1 MPDSEQGEQ
10 PASIT
15 KNLAL
20 VLGLPW
26 IEIIAEAWKFGR
38 KVLRGLTDEGVY
50 EVIEYDST
58 LELHDSHGKEATF
71 TKRKKIR
78 YLQNDIIAYQD
89 YGWGDGEQ
97 FVDYQAK
104 PGVPVDRYKI
114 GYKTYIL
121 ISLRDVKN
129 RGDTDEFNIQWKIK
143 NGFLKPDGFWE
154 TDVSS
159 RTRRLRMSV
168 VFPKG
173 RPPRNV
179 RLVENNIRK
188 TTNLGSDT
196 VQRTANGHWKIT
208 WEKYKPRLFEHYIIR
223 WDW

>member
-1 MPDSEQGEQ
+1 MLDSEPGEQ
-10 PASIT
+10 PASIASLT
-15 KNLAL
+15 AL
-20 VLGLPW
+20 LLGLPW
-26 IEIIAEAWKFGR
+26 VEMATEAWKLGC
-38 KVLRGLTDEGVY
+38 KVLRGLTNEGMY
-50 EVIEYDST
+50 EVLEYDST
-58 LELHDSHGKEATF
+58 LEIHDIHGRKATF
-71 TKRKKIR
+71 IKRKKVR

-97 FVDYQAK
+97 FLDYQAK

-129 RGDTDEFNIQWKIK
+129 RGDENEFNIQWKIK

-154 TDVSS
+154 TDISS
-159 RTRRLRMSV
+159 RTRDMKINV
-168 VFPKG
+168 IFPKG

-179 RLVENNIRK
+179 RLVENNIRR
-188 TTNLGSDT
+188 TTILGNDSI
-196 VQRTANGHWKIT
+196 QRLATGQWKIT
-208 WEKYKPRLFEHYIIR
+208 WEKHKPKLYEHYIIR